1 LYIVYSLKREK
12 LPGGRE
18 FFSFLTTA
26 NPLGRVTDL
35 LGFNGM
41 VHSFYVK

>member
-1 LYIVYSLKREK
+1 MIYIQKTEK

-18 FFSFLTTA
+18 FFCFLTTA
-26 NPLGRVTDL
+26 NPLERVTDL